1 VAKWGWLVVILVSL
15 DQLTKW
21 LAETALTY
29 GERINVFP
37 MFDLTL
43 VYNTGAA
50 FSFLASG
57 SGWQRWV
64 LIAIA
69 IVAIIFMSWLLKH
82 EHKRTLSALSLT
94 LILSGAIGNLIDRV
108 LLGHV
113 IDFLLFYRHN
123 WYFPAFNIADI
134 AISVGAVLLVFDE
147 WRRWREATA
156 LRRKGEVP

>member
-1 VAKWGWLVVILVSL
+1 MAKWRWLVAILVSL

-21 LAETALTY
+21 LAENAFTY
-29 GERINVFP
+29 GERVNIFP

-69 IVAIIFMSWLLKH
+69 IVAIIFISWLLKH
-82 EHKRTLSALSLT
+82 EYKRTLTALSLS
-94 LILSGAIGNLIDRV
+94 LILSGAIGNLIDRA

-123 WYFPAFNIADI
+123 WYFPAFNIADM

-147 WRRWREATA
+147 WRRWRQASA
-156 LRRKGEVP
+156 LRRKEEAS

>member
-1 VAKWGWLVVILVSL
+1 MAKWCWLVVILVAL

-21 LAETALTY
+21 LAENAFTY
-29 GERINVFP
+29 GERVNIFP

-69 IVAIIFMSWLLKH
+69 IVAIIFISWLLKH
-82 EHKRTLSALSLT
+82 EHKRALTALSLT

-147 WRRWREATA
+147 WRRWRQATA
-156 LRRKGEVP
+156 LRRKEESS

>member
-29 GERINVFP
+29 GERINIFP

>member
-1 VAKWGWLVVILVSL
+1 MAKWGWLVVILVSL

-21 LAETALTY
+21 LAENALTY
-29 GERINVFP
+29 GERINIFP
-37 MFDLTL
+37 IFDLTL

-147 WRRWREATA
+147 WRRWRHATA

>member
-1 VAKWGWLVVILVSL
+1 MAKWRWLVAILVSL
-15 DQLTKW
+15 DQLTKR
-21 LAETALTY
+21 LAENAFTY
-29 GERINVFP
+29 GERVNIFP

-64 LIAIA
+64 LITIA
-69 IVAIIFMSWLLKH
+69 IVAIIFISWLLKH
-82 EHKRTLSALSLT
+82 EYKRTLTALSLT
-94 LILSGAIGNLIDRV
+94 LILSGAIGNLIDRA

-123 WYFPAFNIADI
+123 WYFPAFNIADM

-147 WRRWREATA
+147 WRRWRQASA
-156 LRRKGEVP
+156 LRRKEETS